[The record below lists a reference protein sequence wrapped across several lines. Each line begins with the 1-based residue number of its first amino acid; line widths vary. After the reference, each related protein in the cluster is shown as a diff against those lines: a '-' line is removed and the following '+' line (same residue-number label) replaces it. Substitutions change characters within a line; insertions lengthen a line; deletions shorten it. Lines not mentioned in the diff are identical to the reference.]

1 MDAGKRTI
9 NEIFNGSKILEVP
22 FFQRAYVWKETNWER
37 FLEDIEDVCASRA
50 PYFMGSLILKQQ
62 MTKSDSAVGDVRLV
76 IDGQQRLTTVSI
88 LLKVLSLKTGATK
101 KFEKRF
107 MLDDDVG
114 GGPVL
119 HHNRNDLAA
128 FNKIMMLE
136 ELEELSA
143 DDKITEA

>member
-1 MDAGKRTI
+1 
-9 NEIFNGSKILEVP
+9 
-22 FFQRAYVWKETNWER
+22 
-37 FLEDIEDVCASRA
+37 
-50 PYFMGSLILKQQ
+50 MGSLILKQQ

-114 GGPVL
+114 SGPVL